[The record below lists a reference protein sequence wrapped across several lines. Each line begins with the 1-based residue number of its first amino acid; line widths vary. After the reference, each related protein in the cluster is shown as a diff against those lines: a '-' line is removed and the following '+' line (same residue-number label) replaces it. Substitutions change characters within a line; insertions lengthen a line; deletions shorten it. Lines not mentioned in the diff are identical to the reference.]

1 MEDAMYND
9 LLLNRLVVPDVDDS
23 DERVQDLVDEI
34 EELENLLSPE
44 AQRLISDLRPL
55 VVADDVYEEIDEQAS
70 LGDRLA
76 DKIASWAGSWFFILT
91 FLALMLIWMGANMV
105 LGSRAF
111 DPFPFILLNL
121 TLSTLAALQAPVI
134 LMSQNRQA
142 TKDRAVAQNDYQV
155 NLKSEV
161 EIADL
166 HRKVDALTEALT
178 IQTRLVNA
186 LVEAR
191 RKELSAT
198 VKAIHVSRPSLNGD
212 CPPGMN
218 GQGLDQRVLNSNLHH
233 VE

>member
-1 MEDAMYND
+1 MYND
-9 LLLNRLVVPDVDDS
+9 LLLNRIVAAAPIDDA
-23 DERVQDLVDEI
+23 DERVQELIDEI
-34 EELENLLSPE
+34 EELKSLLSPE
-44 AQRLISDLRPL
+44 AQALISDLRPRI
-55 VVADDVYEEIDEQAS
+55 VTDDVYEEMDERSS

-76 DKIASWAGSWFFILT
+76 DRLSTLAGSWRFIIFFCV
-91 FLALMLIWMGANMV
+91 LMAIWITINAYMGAE
-105 LGSRAF
+105 AF

-142 TKDRAVAQNDYQV
+142 AKDRAVAQNDYQV
-155 NLKSEV
+155 NLKNEV

-166 HRKVDALTEALT
+166 HRKIDTLTDALTM
-178 IQTRLVNA
+178 QTRLVNA

-198 VKAIHVSRPSLNGD
+198 VRAMESTRIHNGT
-212 CPPGMN
+212 
-218 GQGLDQRVLNSNLHH
+218 GLT